1 MAFPRLNNLSFWL
14 LPSSLTLLTL
24 SMLVGNG
31 AGVGWTVYP
40 PLSDSLYAS
49 GHSVDLAILSLHL
62 AGVSSMLGSMNFITT
77 VMNMR
82 APGMTME
89 RVPLFVWGTIITS
102 FLLVLSLPILAGGPC
117 NTAGSKSG
125 YMLGTLLIS
134 CLEDN
139 QQVTHILFDMWN
151 LNDYTPE
158 LIYFLSLPM
167 IPSVLPNPFPSFA
180 YWLAGLVEGDGT
192 IIVPKQE
199 RSDKGKLNYPSVQI
213 VFDSR
218 DFPLCAMLCK
228 TLGHGSILRKKG
240 VNAYIYTINNLDG
253 LLLLIHLINGKMRG
267 PKYDQFV
274 KLITFLNIRNPELKL
289 KALDLDNS
297 PLNSNAWLAGFI
309 DADGTFQVRTSL
321 KSTVQKRLAVS
332 FELNQIQVT
341 HYGLSNL
348 PLMERISL
356 FLGVKVE
363 STRTNRK
370 NSEYRVRTSSLI
382 TNQIIRN
389 YLLQYPLN
397 SSKYL
402 NFKDWDT
409 ILGYFEKG
417 THWENVDHIVQL
429 KDGMNDSRT
438 IFNWDHFSYRW
449 N

>member
-1 MAFPRLNNLSFWL
+1 MNICGSQHNC
-14 LPSSLTLLTL
+14 
-24 SMLVGNG
+24 
-31 AGVGWTVYP
+31 YP
-40 PLSDSLYAS
+40 PLADSLYAS

-62 AGVSSMLGSMNFITT
+62 AGTSSMLGSMNMITT
-77 VMNMR
+77 VINMR

-89 RVPLFVWGTIITS
+89 RVPLFVWGTMLTS
-102 FLLVLSLPILAGGPC
+102 VLLVLSLPILAGGPC

-139 QQVTHILFDMWN
+139 QQVTHILSDMWN
-151 LNDYTPE
+151 LNDYMPE

-267 PKYDQFV
+267 PKHDQFV
-274 KLITFLNIRNPELKL
+274 KLITFLNIREPEL
-289 KALDLDNS
+289 
-297 PLNSNAWLAGFI
+297 
-309 DADGTFQVRTSL
+309 
-321 KSTVQKRLAVS
+321 
-332 FELNQIQVT
+332 
-341 HYGLSNL
+341 
-348 PLMERISL
+348 
-356 FLGVKVE
+356 
-363 STRTNRK
+363 
-370 NSEYRVRTSSLI
+370 
-382 TNQIIRN
+382 N
-389 YLLQYPLN
+389 YLR
-397 SSKYL
+397 
-402 NFKDWDT
+402 
-409 ILGYFEKG
+409 E
-417 THWENVDHIVQL
+417 V
-429 KDGMNDSRT
+429 
-438 IFNWDHFSYRW
+438 
-449 N
+449 